1 MVNPRATII
10 EAASPV
16 HVDEPSQLAGRS
28 ALVVEDGPTLT
39 HGGMAFGAATLAARR
54 YGAREIVDPRPHA
67 VGSIRDVFHSYPH
80 LGPVLPAMG
89 YGDEQ
94 VRELQQTIEAA
105 GADVVVIGTPV
116 DLRRLMQLRTLAVR
130 VHYELEERTRP
141 NLEDIVGAWWD
152 ERGSAARR

>member
-1 MVNPRATII
+1 
-10 EAASPV
+10 
-16 HVDEPSQLAGRS
+16 
-28 ALVVEDGPTLT
+28 
-39 HGGMAFGAATLAARR
+39 MAFGAATLAARR

-116 DLRRLMQLRTLAVR
+116 DLRRLMQLRTPAVR